1 MSTSPHQQDRTDLLA
16 GVQKAIDAE
25 RQNSQKWKPLYD
37 WFSDRFGSAVG
48 RGDVAGKLLTEDKQ
62 LSNRLEKE
70 LPQLNP
76 KYIVLTALQGVDLD
90 AVRRHLAQAVLPQAR
105 MALILQGQAP
115 VELQFYSSPDS
126 VMAATAAAFPELTPA
141 SIARPGSTPSTGGG
155 TGAAIGVMT
164 KPAAIVPLA
173 IDDRVR
179 RMVELAILS
188 TPAVILVGPPGTGKT
203 QLLREVL
210 QKIESDPAAFGFA
223 SPQFNPPKW
232 TTPEE
237 SWTTRELVGG
247 ETVDEEQRLR
257 FRPGHLLDA
266 IAENRW
272 LVLDEAN
279 RADMDKIFGPVLTW
293 LSTTRPDE
301 TVELGRASTGLD
313 APFVTLGWREEPESA
328 TERLDQLEADDPKG
342 DPIRF
347 LAGSEWRLL
356 GTYNAL
362 DALRVFRFGE
372 ALGRRFARV
381 PIPAPEADAFEESL
395 KQQVTELGGF
405 EDQVVGA
412 VAGLYR
418 AHKDDAATELGPALF
433 VKIPDYVRSGIA
445 AGTGLTA
452 STVQEL
458 IAEAYLVSVGTWLAR
473 LEPQDLE
480 ALGSRIQSAGVLTEA
495 DWEWLTP
502 LLPALG

>member
-1 MSTSPHQQDRTDLLA
+1 MSTPTPQKDRADLLA
-16 GVQKAIDAE
+16 EVQKAIDAD
-25 RQNSQKWKPLYD
+25 RQNSQKWKPLYE
-37 WFSDRFGSAVG
+37 WFSQRFATAVH

-70 LPQLNP
+70 LPQLDP
-76 KYIVLTALQGVDLD
+76 KYIVLTALQTVDLD
-90 AVRRHLAQAVLPQAR
+90 AVRRHLRQADLPEAHA
-105 MALILQGQAP
+105 ALILQGQTP
-115 VELQFYSSPDS
+115 IELQFYTAPDS
-126 VMAATAAAFPELTPA
+126 IMSALAAAFPELTPA
-141 SIARPGSTPSTGGG
+141 SIARPGSATAGVGV
-155 TGAAIGVMT
+155 GAATGVVPKAT
-164 KPAAIVPLA
+164 VVVPLA
-173 IDDRVR
+173 IDDRIR

-210 QKIESDPAAFGFA
+210 QKIEADPAAFGFV
-223 SPQFNPPKW
+223 STVFNSPKW

-247 ETVDEEQRLR
+247 ETVDEKQRLR

-301 TVELGRASTGLD
+301 TVELGRVGTDLD
-313 APFVTLGWREEPESA
+313 APQVTLGWSEEPESRV
-328 TERLDQLEADDPKG
+328 ERLEVLEADDPEG
-342 DPIRF
+342 DPVRF

-381 PIPAPEADAFEESL
+381 PIPTPEPDAFEDSL
-395 KQQVTELGGF
+395 KEQVTDLNGF

-418 AHKDDAATELGPALF
+418 AHSANAATELGPALF

-445 AGTGLTA
+445 AGTGVDTNFVRELT
-452 STVQEL
+452 
-458 IAEAYLVSVGTWLAR
+458 AEAYVVSVGTWLAR
-473 LEPQDLE
+473 LEPEDLE
-480 ALGSRIQSAGVLTEA
+480 ALGSRIQDDGLLTQA

>member
-1 MSTSPHQQDRTDLLA
+1 MSTPQHQEDRDDLLNA
-16 GVQKAIDAE
+16 VQEAIDAE
-25 RQNSQKWKPLYD
+25 RNNNQKWRPLYE
-37 WFSDRFGSAVG
+37 WLEERFPGAVR
-48 RGDVAGKLLTEDKQ
+48 RGDAAGKLLTEDRQ
-62 LSNRLEKE
+62 RGNRMAE
-70 LPQLNP
+70 LARSDP
-76 KYIVLTALQGVDLD
+76 KYVVFTTLQKVDID
-90 AVRRHLAQAVLPQAR
+90 AVRRDLATTDLPHAR
-105 MALILQGQAP
+105 ATLILEEQTP
-115 VELQFYSSPDS
+115 VDLQFYSAPDN
-126 VMAATAAAFPELTPA
+126 VMSALAAAFPELTPQ
-141 SIARPGSTPSTGGG
+141 SLARPGSTATGTG
-155 TGAAIGVMT
+155 TGAATGVVA
-164 KPAAIVPLA
+164 KASIVVPLA
-173 IDDRVR
+173 IDDRIR

-203 QLLREVL
+203 QLLREAL
-210 QKIESDPAAFGFA
+210 QKIEADPAAFGFA
-223 SPQFNPPKW
+223 SPHFNPPKW

-247 ETVDEEQRLR
+247 ETVDEQQRLR

-293 LSTTRPDE
+293 LSTTRPNE

-313 APFVTLGWREEPESA
+313 APLVTLGWTNEAESKV
-328 TERLDQLEADDPKG
+328 ERLDQLEADDPKG
-342 DPIRF
+342 DPIGF

-381 PIPAPEADAFEESL
+381 PIPAPDANAFEDSL
-395 KQQVTELGGF
+395 KQQVTDIGGF
-405 EDQVVGA
+405 EDQVIGS

-418 AHKDDAATELGPALF
+418 AHREDAASELGPALF
-433 VKIPDYVRSGIA
+433 VKIPDYVRSGVK
-445 AGTGLTA
+445 AGTGVTA
-452 STVQEL
+452 ETVQEL
-458 IAEAYLVSVGTWLAR
+458 LAEAYLVSVGTWLAR
-473 LEPQDLE
+473 LEPPDLDS
-480 ALGSRIQSAGVLTEA
+480 LGARVQSANALRQA
-495 DWEWLTP
+495 DWEWLIP

>member
-1 MSTSPHQQDRTDLLA
+1 VSTAAQKKDRADLLA
-16 GVQKAIDAE
+16 EVQKAIDAD
-25 RQNSQKWKPLYD
+25 RQNSQKWKPLYE
-37 WFSDRFGSAVG
+37 WFSQRFSTAVK

-76 KYIVLTALQGVDLD
+76 KYIVLTALKGVDLD
-90 AVRRHLAQAVLPQAR
+90 AVRRHLRQADLPEAHA
-105 MALILQGQAP
+105 ALILQGQAP
-115 VELQFYSSPDS
+115 VELQFYTTQDT
-126 VMAATAAAFPELTPA
+126 VMTALAAAFPELPPVST
-141 SIARPGSTPSTGGG
+141 ARPGSATAGGG
-155 TGAAIGVMT
+155 VAAATGVVPKATVV
-164 KPAAIVPLA
+164 VPLA
-173 IDDRVR
+173 IDERIH

-210 QKIESDPAAFGFA
+210 QKIEADPAAFGFV
-223 SPQFNPPKW
+223 STVFNSPKW

-247 ETVDEEQRLR
+247 ETVDEKQRLR
-257 FRPGHLLDA
+257 FRPGQLLDA

-301 TVELGRASTGLD
+301 TVELGRVSTDLD
-313 APFVTLGWREEPESA
+313 APQVTLGWSEEPESRV
-328 TERLDQLEADDPKG
+328 ERFDVLEADDPEG
-342 DPIRF
+342 DPVRF

-381 PIPAPEADAFEESL
+381 PIPSPDPDAFETALGE
-395 KQQVTELGGF
+395 QVTDLEGF
-405 EDQVVGA
+405 EDQVVQA

-418 AHKDDAATELGPALF
+418 AHNADAATELGPALF

-445 AGTGLTA
+445 AGTGVDANFVRELT
-452 STVQEL
+452 
-458 IAEAYLVSVGTWLAR
+458 AEAYVVGVGTWLAR
-473 LEPQDLE
+473 LEPPDLE
-480 ALGSRIQSAGVLTEA
+480 ALGSRIQNDDVLTQA

>member
-1 MSTSPHQQDRTDLLA
+1 MSTTPQQKDRTDLLA
-16 GVQKAIDAE
+16 QVQKAIDAD
-25 RQNSQKWKPLYD
+25 RQNAQKWKPLYE
-37 WFSDRFGSAVG
+37 WFLERFSPAVH
-48 RGDVAGKLLTEDKQ
+48 RGDVAGKLLTENRQ

-76 KYIVLTALQGVDLD
+76 KYIVLTALEGVDLD
-90 AVRRHLAQAVLPQAR
+90 AVRRFLRQADLPEAR
-105 MALILQGQAP
+105 TALILQGQNP
-115 VELQFYSSPDS
+115 VELQFYTTQDS
-126 VMAATAAAFPELTPA
+126 VMSALADAFSGLTPV
-141 SIARPGSTPSTGGG
+141 STARPGS
-155 TGAAIGVMT
+155 GAAGDGVGAT
-164 KPAAIVPLA
+164 TGVVSKATVVVPLA
-173 IDDRVR
+173 VDERIR

-210 QKIESDPAAFGFA
+210 QKIEADPAAFGFV
-223 SPQFNPPKW
+223 STEFNSPKW

-247 ETVDEEQRLR
+247 ETVDEKQRLR

-293 LSTTRPDE
+293 LSTTRPEE
-301 TVELGRASTGLD
+301 TVELGRASTNLE
-313 APFVTLGWREEPESA
+313 APQVTLGWSEEPKSLV
-328 TERLDQLEADDPKG
+328 ERLEVLEADDPEG
-342 DPIRF
+342 DPVRF

-381 PIPAPEADAFEESL
+381 PIPAPEPDAFEESL
-395 KQQVTELGGF
+395 RAQVTDLDGF
-405 EDQVVGA
+405 EDQVVGGI
-412 VAGLYR
+412 AGLYR
-418 AHKDDAATELGPALF
+418 AHSADAATELGPALF
-433 VKIPDYVRSGIA
+433 VKIPDYVRSGVA
-445 AGTGLTA
+445 AGTGVDANFVRELT
-452 STVQEL
+452 
-458 IAEAYLVSVGTWLAR
+458 AEAYVVSVGTWLAR
-473 LEPQDLE
+473 LEPEDLE
-480 ALGSRIQSAGVLTEA
+480 ALGSRIQDDGVLTQA

>member
-1 MSTSPHQQDRTDLLA
+1 MSTPTPQNDRADLLA
-16 GVQKAIDAE
+16 QVQKAIDAE
-25 RQNSQKWKPLYD
+25 RNNNQKWRPLYE
-37 WFSDRFGSAVG
+37 WFEDRFPGAIN
-48 RGDVAGKLLTEDKQ
+48 RGDVAGKLLTEDRQ
-62 LSNRLEKE
+62 RGNRMAE
-70 LPQLNP
+70 LARSDPNYVVFTTLH
-76 KYIVLTALQGVDLD
+76 GVDLD
-90 AVRRHLAQAVLPQAR
+90 AVRRDLAQTDLPNARATLIIEEQTPVDLEFYTAPDAV
-105 MALILQGQAP
+105 MSAL
-115 VELQFYSSPDS
+115 
-126 VMAATAAAFPELTPA
+126 AAAVPELTPR
-141 SIARPGSTPSTGGG
+141 SIAQPGSSAPGGAIAAATGVVSK
-155 TGAAIGVMT
+155 AMVV
-164 KPAAIVPLA
+164 VPLA
-173 IDDRVR
+173 INDRVR

-210 QKIESDPAAFGFA
+210 QKIEADPAAFGFV
-223 SPQFNPPKW
+223 STQFNAPKW

-272 LVLDEAN
+272 LVLDESN

-301 TVELGRASTGLD
+301 TVELGRVGTDLD
-313 APFVTLGWREEPESA
+313 APLVTLGWSDEPESH
-328 TERLDQLEADDPKG
+328 TERLEILEADDPAG
-342 DPIRF
+342 DPVRF

-381 PIPAPEADAFEESL
+381 PIPAPDPDAFEESL
-395 KQQVTELGGF
+395 KQQVSDLGGF
-405 EDQVVGA
+405 EDQVVA
-412 VAGLYR
+412 SVAGLYR
-418 AHKDDAATELGPALF
+418 AHMEDAATELGPALF
-433 VKIPDYVRSGIA
+433 VKIPDYVRSGA
-445 AGTGLTA
+445 ARGTGVDATF
-452 STVQEL
+452 VREL
-458 IAEAYLVSVGTWLAR
+458 IAEAYVVSVGTWLAR
-473 LEPQDLE
+473 LEPDDLE
-480 ALGSRIQSAGVLTEA
+480 ALGGRIQDGGALTQA

>member
-1 MSTSPHQQDRTDLLA
+1 MSTPTPQKDRADLLA
-16 GVQKAIDAE
+16 NVQKAINAD

-37 WFSDRFGSAVG
+37 WFSERFPSEVH
-48 RGDVAGKLLTEDKQ
+48 RGGVAGKLLTEDKQ
-62 LSNRLEKE
+62 LTNRLLKE
-70 LPQLNP
+70 LPQLDP
-76 KYIVLTALQGVDLD
+76 KYIVLTALPEVDLD
-90 AVRRHLAQAVLPQAR
+90 AVRRFLRQAHLPEANA
-105 MALILQGQAP
+105 ALILQGQKP
-115 VELQFYSSPDS
+115 IELQFFTAQDS
-126 VMAATAAAFPELTPA
+126 VMSALAAAFTELTPV
-141 SIARPGSTPSTGGG
+141 SIARPAADGGA
-155 TGAAIGVMT
+155 GAATGVVPKAT
-164 KPAAIVPLA
+164 VVVPLA
-173 IDDRVR
+173 IDDRIR

-210 QKIESDPAAFGFA
+210 QKVEADPAAFGFISA
-223 SPQFNPPKW
+223 QFNSPKW

-247 ETVDEEQRLR
+247 ETVDEKQRLR

-266 IAENRW
+266 IAEHRW

-279 RADMDKIFGPVLTW
+279 RADMDRIFGPVLTW

-301 TVELGRASTGLD
+301 TVDLGKVSTDLD
-313 APFVTLGWREEPESA
+313 APQVTLGWSGEPESRV
-328 TERLDQLEADDPKG
+328 ERLEVLEDDDPTG
-342 DPIRF
+342 GPVRF

-381 PIPAPEADAFEESL
+381 PIPSPNPDAFEESL
-395 KQQVTELGGF
+395 KQQVTDLNGF
-405 EDQVVGA
+405 EGQVVQI

-418 AHKDDAATELGPALF
+418 AHSADATTELGPAIF
-433 VKIPDYVRSGIA
+433 VRIPDYVRSGIA
-445 AGTGLTA
+445 AGTGVNA
-452 STVQEL
+452 DFVREL
-458 IAEAYLVSVGTWLAR
+458 SAEAYVVSVGAWLAR

-480 ALGSRIQSAGVLTEA
+480 SLRSRIQDAGVLSEA
-495 DWEWLTP
+495 DWEWLTS
-502 LLPALG
+502 LLSALG

>member
-1 MSTSPHQQDRTDLLA
+1 MSTPPHQQDRAGLLA
-16 GVQKAIDAE
+16 SVQKAIDAE
-25 RQNSQKWKPLYD
+25 RNNNQKWRPLYE
-37 WFSDRFGSAVG
+37 WLENRFPGAIR
-48 RGDVAGKLLTEDKQ
+48 RGDVAGKLLTEDRQ
-62 LSNRLEKE
+62 RGNRMAE
-70 LPQLNP
+70 LARSDP
-76 KYIVLTALQGVDLD
+76 KYVVFTTLTNVDLD
-90 AVRRHLAQAVLPQAR
+90 AVRRDLATTDLPHARATLVLEQ
-105 MALILQGQAP
+105 QTP
-115 VELQFYSSPDS
+115 VELQFYASPDS
-126 VMAATAAAFPELTPA
+126 VMTGLAAAFPELTPQ
-141 SIARPGSTPSTGGG
+141 SIARPGSAGAGG
-155 TGAAIGVMT
+155 TGAATGVVP
-164 KPAAIVPLA
+164 KAATVVVPLA
-173 IDDRVR
+173 IDDRIR

-210 QKIESDPAAFGFA
+210 QKIEADPAAFGFV
-223 SPQFNPPKW
+223 SPHFNTPKW

-247 ETVDEEQRLR
+247 ETVDDKQRLR

-301 TVELGRASTGLD
+301 TVELGRASTGLE
-313 APFVTLGWREEPESA
+313 APVVTLGWREEAEST

-342 DPIRF
+342 DGIAF

-381 PIPAPEADAFEESL
+381 PIPAPDSDAFEASL

-418 AHKDDAATELGPALF
+418 AHKEDAATELGPALF
-433 VKIPDYVRSGIA
+433 VKIPDYVRSGVA
-445 AGTGLTA
+445 AGTGVTA
-452 STVQEL
+452 NTIQEL
-458 IAEAYLVSVGTWLAR
+458 VAEAYLVSVGTWLAR
-473 LEPQDLE
+473 FDPHELES
-480 ALGSRIQSAGVLTEA
+480 LGMRIQSAGALTQA